1 MILAHTLRPTV
12 KDKKGIYVFRGQTC
26 VAALLPAGHEWGLDG
41 PHVGGPG
48 DPDVEDVRYGLDRVV
63 RNEDEGLKAVC
74 QGTGL
79 VTKSILLSW
88 LLQSNIFCVFCKHTR
103 IALIALTLSWDLP

>member
-1 MILAHTLRPTV
+1 M
-12 KDKKGIYVFRGQTC
+12 FRGQTC
-26 VAALLPAGHEWGLDG
+26 VAALLPAGHERGLDG

-79 VTKSILLSW
+79 VSNSCPITLTFTIKYLLNKS
-88 LLQSNIFCVFCKHTR
+88 VVCKHT
-103 IALIALTLSWDLP
+103 IKD